1 MKLYFTGAESV
12 MDGIR
17 ALAPELCFEIDE
29 QANYRV
35 AVKEIEENALNLT
48 IQGEQITITY
58 GGGKSRFFR
67 ALGMLVQ
74 ALKDGETE
82 KTISEKPLFATNGTM
97 VDMSRNAVMTVDTV
111 KFMLRK
117 MALMGMNMYMLYTED
132 TYKVENRP
140 YFGHMRG
147 RYSKEE
153 IKEMDAYA
161 LMLGIELVPCIQVLG
176 HLGTHLRW
184 ADAAKY
190 KDTER
195 VVLVGEE
202 QTYSF
207 IDDLMKSIAECFTS
221 RRIHM
226 GMDETADLGLGG
238 YLKKNGFIE
247 HTDIYFEHLA
257 KVTEMA
263 QSYGFTPMMWSDMF
277 FRMAGENQGLKNY
290 RDYDPRVQLPEN
302 IADRLPEGVELVFW
316 DYYNPDEEFYAVNL
330 DKHINIMKRYTLFA
344 GGVWAWSGH
353 GMQYTRS
360 IRNTIPALEACK
372 KAGTKEVIA
381 TVWHNGSEA
390 CHLMA
395 LAGFAMY
402 TEFDYSGHYDEEAV
416 RACVRRV
423 LGIEYEDFLRTEDV
437 EYPHGN
443 NYYAGVSRALLY
455 NDPLLGLFDR
465 HIQEFETENYYKSCS
480 NRLATVGET
489 VAEAAAQ
496 DGAMFAPAFEMMRRL
511 SAVLEMKA
519 DFGVRL
525 KEAYDAKDTATLA
538 LLYKECDT
546 IMARIAALRLAHRN
560 AWMKYYKSF
569 GWEVHDIRYG
579 GLMQRFDTTKMQ
591 LGAYIRG
598 LQPKIEEL
606 EEDRLWYDGGH
617 PEGEY
622 IGGGFLWLKYDK
634 IATTG
639 ILP

>member
-1 MKLYFTGAESV
+1 MKLYFTGAEAL
-12 MDGIR
+12 MDGIEL
-17 ALAPELCFEIDE
+17 LAADLGFEVAED
-29 QANYRV
+29 AAYRV
-35 AVKEIEENALNLT
+35 AVKEIEDNALNLT
-48 IQGEQITITY
+48 IHGQEITITY

-67 ALGMLVQ
+67 ALGLLVQ

-82 KTISEKPLFATNGTM
+82 KNISEKPLFTTTGTM
-97 VDMSRNAVMTVDTV
+97 VDMSRSAVMTVDTV

-132 TYKVENRP
+132 TYEVKNRP

-147 RYSKEE
+147 RYTKNE
-153 IKEMDAYA
+153 IKEMDSYA
-161 LMLGIELVPCIQVLG
+161 LQLGIELVPCIQVLG

-202 QTYSF
+202 ETYRF
-207 IDDLMKSIAECFTS
+207 IDDMMRTIAECFTS
-221 RRIHM
+221 CRLHM

-238 YLKKNGFIE
+238 YLKKNGFRD

-263 QSYGFTPMMWSDMF
+263 QGYGFTPMMWSDMF
-277 FRMAGENQGLKNY
+277 FRMAGGHLPNY
-290 RDYDPRVQLPEN
+290 RDYDPRVELPAN
-302 IADRLPEGVELVFW
+302 TADRLPEGVELVFW

-330 DKHINIMKRYTLFA
+330 DKHINIMKRHTLFA

-353 GMQYTRS
+353 AVQYTRS

-372 KAGTKEVIA
+372 KAGTQEVIA
-381 TVWHNGSEA
+381 TVWHNGAEA

-402 TEFDYSGHYDEEAV
+402 TEFDYTGHYDEEAV
-416 RACVRRV
+416 KACVRRV
-423 LGIEYEDFLRTEDV
+423 LGVEYEDFLRTEDV

-455 NDPLLGLFDR
+455 NDPLLGLIDR
-465 HIQEFETENYYKSCS
+465 HVQEFETENYYKTCS
-480 NRLATVGET
+480 EKLVAVGET
-489 VAEAAAQ
+489 LPQAAAQ
-496 DGAMFAPAFEMMRRL
+496 DGEMFAPAFEVMRRL
-511 SAVLEMKA
+511 SSVLEMKA

-538 LLYKECDT
+538 LLYKECDK

-606 EEDRLWYDGGH
+606 EEDRLWFDGGR
-617 PEGEY
+617 PNGEV
-622 IGGGFLWLKYDK
+622 ISGSFLWQKYDK
-634 IATTG
+634 LVTTG
-639 ILP
+639 VLP